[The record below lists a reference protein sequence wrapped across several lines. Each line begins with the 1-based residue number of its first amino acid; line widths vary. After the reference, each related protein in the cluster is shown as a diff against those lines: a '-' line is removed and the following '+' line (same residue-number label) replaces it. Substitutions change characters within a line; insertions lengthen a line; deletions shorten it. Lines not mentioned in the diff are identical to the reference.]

1 MYCIEEDHPAIIKRE
16 DWEAVQ
22 LEMDRRERFQK
33 RHGIKSLGS
42 PTYDRFFSKIFCG
55 NCGGKYTRHYY
66 RGIREAYWRC
76 ETCKTG
82 RVMESSLKKAVA
94 DAWNTL
100 VDHRE
105 EYLPD
110 WERTAAQGDA
120 LERYYSRLMITATAE
135 GMLEEEKPE
144 LTRLFLEEIKII
156 SPEVLEVKFLTSHCL
171 PVFQMVR

>member
-1 MYCIEEDHPAIIKRE
+1 
-16 DWEAVQ
+16 V
-22 LEMDRRERFQK
+22 
-33 RHGIKSLGS
+33 
-42 PTYDRFFSKIFCG
+42 T
-55 NCGGKYTRHYY
+55 
-66 RGIREAYWRC
+66 
-76 ETCKTG
+76 
-82 RVMESSLKKAVA
+82 

-135 GMLEEEKPE
+135 GLLEEEKPE

-171 PVFQMVR
+171 QPMRVVR